1 MMAGGVDNKW
11 IIRIFLASAAFD
23 GILVGNINQMS
34 WNWRDVVTKCSLRI
48 LGGKGV
54 SPRGHSPFAAL
65 TLAPSQPF
73 CGDLLCPPL
82 RRLRR
87 LLFLAVYSGQARG
100 KGKCGSHSARRTL
113 SKVFLLSAFPF
124 VEYDKRDRPKGTQG
138 AMIKYH
144 ARRGPSP

>member
-54 SPRGHSPFAAL
+54 SSRGHSPFAAL

-73 CGDLLCPPL
+73 CGDLLFPPAPSITAVTISGC
-82 RRLRR
+82 
-87 LLFLAVYSGQARG
+87 LLGSGER
-100 KGKCGSHSARRTL
+100 KGKVRFTQRASHS
-113 SKVFLLSAFPF
+113 
-124 VEYDKRDRPKGTQG
+124 
-138 AMIKYH
+138 I
-144 ARRGPSP
+144 